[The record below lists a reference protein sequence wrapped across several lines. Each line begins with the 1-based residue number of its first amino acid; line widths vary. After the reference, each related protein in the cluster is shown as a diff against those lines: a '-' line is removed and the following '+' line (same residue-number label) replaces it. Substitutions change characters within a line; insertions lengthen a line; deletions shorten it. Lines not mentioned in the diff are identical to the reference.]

1 MPLIKRYPNRK
12 LYDTEAKRYVSL
24 EGVAEL
30 IRRGA
35 DVRVVD
41 YVSGEDITNL
51 VLAQIIAEQERK
63 QSGAVPQSLLAG
75 LIQAGE
81 QTFLAVRRGMTGSL
95 DLLRQL
101 DEEIEQL
108 VSRGVIEQETGRQL
122 AEQLHAARPESAEVP
137 APEPTLP
144 PLMLSGVSSRRDVQR
159 LSEQIDLL
167 SQQLDALAA
176 RIEKP

>member
-30 IRRGA
+30 IRRGVS
-35 DVRVVD
+35 VRVVD
-41 YVSGEDITNL
+41 YASGEEITNL

-63 QSGAVPQSLLAG
+63 QSGVVPQSLFAG

-95 DLLRQL
+95 ELLRQV
-101 DEEIEQL
+101 DDEIEQRVEQL
-108 VSRGVIEQETGRQL
+108 VARGLIEQEAGRRIT
-122 AEQLHAARPESAEVP
+122 EQLHAARADDP
-137 APEPTLP
+137 APSVTEPP
-144 PLMLSGVSSRRDVQR
+144 PLPSRGDVRR
-159 LSEQIDLL
+159 LSEQLDLL
-167 SQQLDALAA
+167 AGQLDALAA
-176 RIEKP
+176 RIEAKE